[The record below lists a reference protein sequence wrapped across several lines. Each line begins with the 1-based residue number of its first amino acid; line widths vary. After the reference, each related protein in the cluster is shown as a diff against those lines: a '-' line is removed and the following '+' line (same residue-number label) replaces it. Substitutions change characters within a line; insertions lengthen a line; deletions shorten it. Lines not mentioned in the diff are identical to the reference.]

1 MEKFT
6 RRSLLVASA
15 ATPIM
20 TGLAG
25 TGSGTPEDGAKPHP
39 PYHFE
44 NISPR
49 ELIRRRHLPN
59 VELITHEGKHVH
71 FYDDLVK
78 DRRVV
83 LQFMFTQCDKIC
95 PLTTDHLVKVQ
106 KLLNDRVGH
115 DIFFYSITLS
125 PEEDSPAAL
134 KAYAKQHGANWTFLT
149 GKPEDILFLRRSL
162 GFTYNNPKEDA
173 DRNNHSGMLL
183 IADEPLMRWAH
194 AEGGAR
200 PEWIA
205 SIIRNE
211 ADSPFK
217 GTVNGAKLSDPAV
230 HVK

>member
-115 DIFFYSITLS
+115 DIFFYSISIDPRHDT
-125 PEEDSPAAL
+125 PRVL
-134 KAYAKQHGANWTFLT
+134 KEYAEKYHVGPGWTFLT
-149 GKPEDILFLRRSL
+149 GKKEDIELVSKKLGLYSEPDPTNRDGHTPSVLLGNELGAAVEQMSKQRVALIHPAQGGPASLQLERAGGLR
-162 GFTYNNPKEDA
+162 PK
-173 DRNNHSGMLL
+173 
-183 IADEPLMRWAH
+183 
-194 AEGGAR
+194 
-200 PEWIA
+200 
-205 SIIRNE
+205 
-211 ADSPFK
+211 
-217 GTVNGAKLSDPAV
+217 
-230 HVK
+230 